1 MRGRGHEDAAALFY
15 GGEDFWAMG
24 CLVEMRGADFFLAF
38 GYKDEIDGELAACAV
53 NGVQC
58 GEESG
63 FGAFLVYGA
72 TADDYLAEA
81 GLVDQRGVP
90 RGRGP
95 FGGIE
100 LLYVVHGVGCNAF

>member
-1 MRGRGHEDAAALFY
+1 MDY
-15 GGEDFWAMG
+15 
-24 CLVEMRGADFFLAF
+24 LVEMRGADFFLAF

-72 TADDYLAEA
+72 TDDDYLAEA
-81 GLVDQRGVP
+81 GFVYQRGVP
-90 RGRGP
+90 RWRGP
-95 FGGIE
+95 FGGLD
-100 LLYVVHGVGCNAF
+100 LLDVVHDGEAKHFLSSVLER